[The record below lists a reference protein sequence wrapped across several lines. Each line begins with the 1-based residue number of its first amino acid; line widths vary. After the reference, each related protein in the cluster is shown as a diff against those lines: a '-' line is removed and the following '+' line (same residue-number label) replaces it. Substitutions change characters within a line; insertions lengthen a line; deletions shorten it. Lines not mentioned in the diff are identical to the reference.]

1 MPVIIRLSKLL
12 SSSLL
17 SKNLK
22 VRIYKTVILPVVL
35 YGCETLILTLREEQR
50 LRVLENKIL
59 RKIFGAKRDEVT
71 GEWRKLHNTELHAL
85 YSLADI
91 IRNIKSRRLRWA
103 GHVARMGE
111 SRNAYRVN
119 FPPQLLVPECQQRIW
134 RSGYLSFRATGSATT
149 RNGGPNCGIYNASA
163 AGEWHNSSHTKLC
176 ISLVMG
182 WLPLTVLLVC
192 VALTHAQK
200 DPNVVDGRSAIVHLF
215 EWKFSDIADECERF
229 LAPNGFAGVQVSPVH
244 ENLIVTSPNRPWW
257 ERYQLVSYNIYS
269 RSGDE
274 AAFRD
279 MVRRCNNVG
288 IRIYVDVVLN
298 HMTGNWDN
306 ARGQAGDTA
315 DTYNLQY
322 PAVPYG
328 PGDFHSQCSITNYSD
343 ANNVRNCEL
352 NGLHD
357 LNQGST
363 YVRGKMIEYL
373 NNLVDSG
380 IAGFRVDA
388 AKHMWPAD
396 LEYIYSQV
404 NDLSTDHGFA
414 SGTRPFIYQ
423 EVIDL
428 GGEAIKSTEYTGFGR
443 VTEFKY
449 GAELGNAFRGNN
461 PIKYLVNFGPGWGF
475 LPDGDAFVFVD
486 NHDNQRGHGAGGASI
501 LTYKT
506 AKLYKMAV
514 AFMLAYPYG
523 YPESCPVS
531 LSTLILT
538 KAHLKT
544 ATATLCHPA
553 STATEPA
560 GTAGCASTGGGRSST
575 WWASGTSWQVTWRS
589 RTSVNDWW
597 DDGNQQIAF
606 CRGGKGFI
614 AFNDE
619 FSSDLKQTLQ
629 TCLPAGTYC
638 DIISGSKSNGSCTG
652 KSVTVGSDGTGYIE
666 ILTSED
672 DGVLAIH
679 ADVSKMT

>member
-1 MPVIIRLSKLL
+1 
-12 SSSLL
+12 
-17 SKNLK
+17 
-22 VRIYKTVILPVVL
+22 
-35 YGCETLILTLREEQR
+35 
-50 LRVLENKIL
+50 
-59 RKIFGAKRDEVT
+59 
-71 GEWRKLHNTELHAL
+71 
-85 YSLADI
+85 
-91 IRNIKSRRLRWA
+91 
-103 GHVARMGE
+103 
-111 SRNAYRVN
+111 
-119 FPPQLLVPECQQRIW
+119 
-134 RSGYLSFRATGSATT
+134 
-149 RNGGPNCGIYNASA
+149 
-163 AGEWHNSSHTKLC
+163 
-176 ISLVMG
+176 MG

-229 LAPNGFAGVQVSPVH
+229 LAPNGFAGVQVSPIH

-523 YPESCPVS
+523 YPRVMSSFSFDTDTDQGPPQDGNGNIVS
-531 LSTLILT
+531 PSINSDGTCGNGWVCEHRWRQIFNMVGFRNVV
-538 KAHLKT
+538 
-544 ATATLCHPA
+544 
-553 STATEPA
+553 A
-560 GTAGCASTGGGRSST
+560 GTGL
-575 WWASGTSWQVTWRS
+575 
-589 RTSVNDWW
+589 NDWW

-679 ADVSKMT
+679 ADSKL